1 MSLPNWDRSNIVVSR
16 GRSSC
21 TLSSYPV
28 ALVPRPH
35 RNDVHKIPIRMM
47 PIMCRKVL
55 TGVLQLT
62 GKYAVRHLLAPMTPR
77 DRRCCSSLGG
87 CKIMMSKNLMLCIR
101 PIYSQE
107 RIEGLPRQI
116 CCAMSHHLLSAERCL
131 ISKEY
136 LLQVSRLRMLLSLE
150 ISQMTAMVL

>member
-21 TLSSYPV
+21 TLSSYPI

-35 RNDVHKIPIRMM
+35 RNDVHKTPIRMM
-47 PIMCRKVL
+47 PIMCRKVP

-62 GKYAVRHLLAPMTPR
+62 GKYHLLAPMTPR
-77 DRRCCSSLGG
+77 DRRRCSSLGG
-87 CKIMMSKNLMLCIR
+87 CKIMMSVNLILCIC
-101 PIYSQE
+101 PVYCQE
-107 RIEGLPRQI
+107 RIEGLPRQMW
-116 CCAMSHHLLSAERCL
+116 CAMSHHLLLAERCL

-150 ISQMTAMVL
+150 ISRMTAMIS